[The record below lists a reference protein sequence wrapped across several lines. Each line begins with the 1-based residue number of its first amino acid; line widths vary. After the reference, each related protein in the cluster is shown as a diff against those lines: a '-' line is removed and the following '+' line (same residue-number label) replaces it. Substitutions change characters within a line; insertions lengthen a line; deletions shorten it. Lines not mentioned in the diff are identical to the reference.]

1 MEFDTFFEEIL
12 EESKYLF
19 EQAKLQD
26 ACKRKIYLH
35 SSLLMIMSS
44 LEACLNAIADELL
57 IEPYKDCYSLLE
69 QSMLMEKEVVFE
81 KGLYK
86 LGPNLKMSR
95 TIDKLELLFVKFLKE
110 KWDPTVTW
118 FIQLKQAIQT
128 RNNLVHPKTVITITD
143 NQVELA
149 IKAVLDT
156 INELYKAIYKK
167 PFPAYSRGLSSRL

>member
-1 MEFDTFFEEIL
+1 M
-12 EESKYLF
+12 
-19 EQAKLQD
+19 
-26 ACKRKIYLH
+26 
-35 SSLLMIMSS
+35 
-44 LEACLNAIADELL
+44 
-57 IEPYKDCYSLLE
+57 
-69 QSMLMEKEVVFE
+69 
-81 KGLYK
+81 
-86 LGPNLKMSR
+86 
-95 TIDKLELLFVKFLKE
+95 LFVKFLKE